1 MHREWALYPPR
12 LKESR
17 LGKPAPKESPMI
29 VRMFARTREMKPAV
43 LDLTR
48 LLAAKKSLEIIAIIL
63 PQIPLAGLS
72 PVGA

>member
-1 MHREWALYPPR
+1 
-12 LKESR
+12 
-17 LGKPAPKESPMI
+17 MI
-29 VRMFARTREMKPAV
+29 IGMFARTRGMKPAV

-63 PQIPLAGLS
+63 PHILPQIPLAGLS

>member
-1 MHREWALYPPR
+1 M
-12 LKESR
+12 
-17 LGKPAPKESPMI
+17 PAPKESPMI
-29 VRMFARTREMKPAV
+29 VRMFARTRGMKPAV

>member
-1 MHREWALYPPR
+1 
-12 LKESR
+12 
-17 LGKPAPKESPMI
+17 MI
-29 VRMFARTREMKPAV
+29 IGMFARTRGMKPAV

>member
-1 MHREWALYPPR
+1 
-12 LKESR
+12 
-17 LGKPAPKESPMI
+17 MI
-29 VRMFARTREMKPAV
+29 VGMFARTRGKKPAV

-63 PQIPLAGLS
+63 LQIPLAELS